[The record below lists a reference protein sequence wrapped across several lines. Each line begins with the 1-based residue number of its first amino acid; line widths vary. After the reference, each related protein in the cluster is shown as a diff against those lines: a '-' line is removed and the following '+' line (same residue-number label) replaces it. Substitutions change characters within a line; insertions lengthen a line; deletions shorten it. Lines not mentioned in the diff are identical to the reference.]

1 MSGQFWCEVKEEER
15 GRVPVVRVAYTPVLC
30 GHCDECPLI
39 AAAPGCVRR
48 NDDGFVVI
56 DPAAAAGRSDLVD
69 LCPYGRVYYNAE
81 LGIPQKCTGCAHLLD
96 NGWDEPRCVDACAT
110 GALRFGDE
118 ADFAEEIARAQ
129 RGSAGFA
136 VDAGIGSHV
145 YYLHAPKR
153 WIAGTVADRSINE
166 VVIGADVTIADEA
179 GHEIARVQTD
189 WAGDFRYYDCDRAR
203 YRVHIEAA
211 GYRAVDLV
219 ADCRDADVVFDDVF
233 VERA

>member
-96 NGWDEPRCVDACAT
+96 NGWDEPRCVDACMT
-110 GALRFGDE
+110 DALLWVDE
-118 ADFAEEIARAQ
+118 ADIPENAEKLSE
-129 RGSAGFA
+129 
-136 VDAGIGSHV
+136 GSHV
-145 YYLHAPKR
+145 YYVNFPKR
-153 WIAGTVADRSINE
+153 FIGATVVDYAADE
-166 VVIGADVTIADEA
+166 VVIGARVMLKDAQGAVVAQTETDDFGDFIFKQVDAA
-179 GHEIARVQTD
+179 SFTVEIAKD
-189 WAGDFRYYDCDRAR
+189 
-203 YRVHIEAA
+203 
-211 GYRAVDLV
+211 GYESQSIAVNTEN
-219 ADCRDADVVFDDVF
+219 ADVNLNFIDFKPV
-233 VERA
+233 A